1 MDNAQLTQ
9 LRAWAEALAGDGDP
23 ERKASG
29 RALLLLIGE
38 VETLRA
44 RLAVVIEAERVED
57 DGLAEPDGAYDE
69 DDAPEPA
76 IEDTAPIRLRDRI
89 KAAAHLT
96 HDD

>member
-1 MDNAQLTQ
+1 MNDAQLTQ
-9 LRAWAEALAGDGDP
+9 LRSWAEALEGDAEP

-44 RLAVVIEAERVED
+44 RLAAVIAAEREED
-57 DGLAEPDGAYDE
+57 GMMAEPDGGYDDE
-69 DDAPEPA
+69 PEPEPA

-89 KAAAHLT
+89 KAAAHLN
-96 HDD
+96 HDS

>member
-1 MDNAQLTQ
+1 VDNAQLTQ
-9 LRAWAEALAGDGDP
+9 LRAWAEALAGDADP

-44 RLAVVIEAERVED
+44 RLNAVIEAERMD
-57 DGLAEPDGAYDE
+57 DDEMAEPDGGYDE
-69 DDAPEPA
+69 HDEPEPA

-89 KAAAHLT
+89 KAAAHLN
-96 HDD
+96 HDA

>member
-1 MDNAQLTQ
+1 MQ
-9 LRAWAEALAGDGDP
+9 LRSWAEALEGDEDA

-44 RLAVVIEAERVED
+44 RLAAVIEAERAED
-57 DGLAEPDGAYDE
+57 GAMAGPDGGYDE
-69 DDAPEPA
+69 PEPEPA

-89 KAAAHLT
+89 KAAAHLH
-96 HDD
+96 HDP